1 MNSTGKKAI
10 IFDMDGV
17 LVDSE
22 HAMRSA
28 AIEALARHGVNA
40 SHEDFFPFTGMGE
53 DKFIGG
59 VAEKYGYRYTTAL
72 KDEAY
77 DIYCANAKE
86 KVEIC
91 PDVLETL
98 QMLKSNGYKMA
109 VASAAD
115 RIKVEANLSCIG
127 VDFDFFDAVVW
138 GNEVANKK
146 PAPDAFLLAAKKM
159 NAAPESCIVFED
171 ALGGIQAAL
180 AANMSAIGVTTTF
193 SSEKLLSE
201 GASYAV
207 KGINELL
214 GNMAILL

>member
-1 MNSTGKKAI
+1 MCMTGKTAI

-28 AIEALARHGVNA
+28 AIEALGRHGIKA

-59 VAEKYGYRYTTAL
+59 VAEKHGHEYSTAL

-77 DIYCANAKE
+77 EIYCATAKQN
-86 KVEIC
+86 VEVC

-98 QMLKSNGYKMA
+98 HMLKSKGYKLA

-115 RIKVEANLSCIG
+115 KIKVEANLACIG
-127 VDFDFFDAVVW
+127 VNFSFFDAVVW
-138 GNEVANKK
+138 GNEVVNKK

-159 NAAPESCIVFED
+159 NVVPEKCIVFED
-171 ALGGIQAAL
+171 AIGGIQAAL
-180 AANMSAIGVTTTF
+180 AANMSVIGITTTF
-193 SSEKLLSE
+193 NAETLLSK
-201 GASYAV
+201 GASYALN
-207 KGINELL
+207 GINELL
-214 GNMAILL
+214 KNTDVLL

>member
-1 MNSTGKKAI
+1 MHMASKTAI

-28 AIEALARHGVNA
+28 AIEALGRYGVKA
-40 SHEDFFPFTGMGE
+40 SHEDFYPFTGMGE

-59 VAEKYGYRYTTAL
+59 VAEKYGYVYSTAL

-77 DIYCANAKE
+77 EIYCATAKQN
-86 KVEIC
+86 VEVC

-98 QMLKSNGYKMA
+98 HMLKAKGYKLA

-115 RIKVEANLSCIG
+115 KIKVEANLACIG
-127 VDFDFFDAVVW
+127 VNFSFFDAVVW
-138 GNEVANKK
+138 GNEVVNKK

-159 NAAPESCIVFED
+159 NVEPEKCIVFED

-180 AANMSAIGVTTTF
+180 AANMSAIGITTTF
-193 SSEKLLSE
+193 DKETLLSE
-201 GASYAV
+201 GASYALS
-207 KGINELL
+207 GINGLL
-214 GNMAILL
+214 KNPDILL